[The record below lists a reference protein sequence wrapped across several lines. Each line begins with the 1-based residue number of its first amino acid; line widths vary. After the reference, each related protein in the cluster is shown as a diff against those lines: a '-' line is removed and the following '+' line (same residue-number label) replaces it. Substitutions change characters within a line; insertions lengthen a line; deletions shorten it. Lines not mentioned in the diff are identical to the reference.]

1 MQPFQLSE
9 QLEQLIQDCGTARD
23 GLQLRDE
30 IQQLMKALYEQIQR
44 FNRESTNLTNVANP
58 KDVSGGRGS
67 GSGKETEKRR
77 VEALERKSLKTLA
90 LLACRKETK
99 RRMGRGKGV

>member
-23 GLQLRDE
+23 GLQLRNE

-44 FNRESTNLTNVANP
+44 FNRESTHLKNVANQ

-67 GSGKETEKRR
+67 ESGSGNREK
-77 VEALERKSLKTLA
+77 
-90 LLACRKETK
+90 
-99 RRMGRGKGV
+99 KGGSFREEVFEDFGIASM